1 MLVCNH
7 WDFTLCT
14 CTIQRACKLTLTDS
28 WMTVNLSYLYLKMS
42 RLSNTE
48 SSKTCP
54 SRFRVWAFS
63 SSRRA
68 EYVLQTSVT
77 LELRRCCSHDIYAS
91 KPRNMKYVQEFGFK
105 LMSAH
110 ILPTRQCTIK
120 GQQTT
125 RNFSKTCTEL
135 RSKLLLCS
143 YRWAKKIN
151 SASNENMLDLR
162 LEVWTSG

>member
-1 MLVCNH
+1 
-7 WDFTLCT
+7 
-14 CTIQRACKLTLTDS
+14 
-28 WMTVNLSYLYLKMS
+28 
-42 RLSNTE
+42 
-48 SSKTCP
+48 
-54 SRFRVWAFS
+54 
-63 SSRRA
+63 
-68 EYVLQTSVT
+68 VLQTSVT

-151 SASNENMLDLR
+151 SASNENAGSEIGGMDEWVNPSQALIFR
-162 LEVWTSG
+162 TAEIRNPGNH